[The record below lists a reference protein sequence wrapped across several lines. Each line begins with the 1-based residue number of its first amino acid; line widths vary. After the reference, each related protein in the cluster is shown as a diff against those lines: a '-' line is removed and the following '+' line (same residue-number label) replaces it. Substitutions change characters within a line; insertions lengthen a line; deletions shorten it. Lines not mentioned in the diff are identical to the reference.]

1 MNLANKQRNKIN
13 EFDYVVKNVD
23 ISTTVKNILDII
35 YNLEE
40 S

>member
-1 MNLANKQRNKIN
+1 MKLANEQRSKIN
-13 EFDYVVKNVD
+13 RFDFVVKNVD
-23 ISTTVKNILDII
+23 INTTVKNILDII